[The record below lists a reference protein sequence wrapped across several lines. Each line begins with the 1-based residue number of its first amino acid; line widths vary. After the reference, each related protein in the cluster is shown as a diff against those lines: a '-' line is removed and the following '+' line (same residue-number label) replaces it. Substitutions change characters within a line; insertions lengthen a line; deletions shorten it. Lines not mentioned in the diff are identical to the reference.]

1 MIAPDRRDAMPRS
14 SPALRLAAASVLALA
29 AQAAPAR
36 ADRLCRIEAP
46 APVEVREFYGGDVIG
61 ALPPGM
67 PVVVTDRTFVDQQ
80 GRDWVFAVSFEIV
93 SGWVAD
99 RFVAC
104 R

>member
-1 MIAPDRRDAMPRS
+1 MSPSISRL
-14 SPALRLAAASVLALA
+14 SPAPRLAAASLVALA
-29 AQAAPAR
+29 ALAAPAR

-46 APVEVREFYGGDVIG
+46 APVEVHEFFGGAVIG

-67 PVVVTDRTFVDQQ
+67 QVVVTDRTFVDEQ
-80 GRDWVFAVSFEIV
+80 GRDWVFAVSFEVV

-104 R
+104 Q